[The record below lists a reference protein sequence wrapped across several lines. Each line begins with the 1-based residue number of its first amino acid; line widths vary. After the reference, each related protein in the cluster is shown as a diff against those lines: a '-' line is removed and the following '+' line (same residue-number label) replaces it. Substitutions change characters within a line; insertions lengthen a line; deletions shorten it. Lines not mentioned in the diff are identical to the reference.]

1 MDGRSTYWLD
11 IRNYRR
17 RISRTSVLFD
27 YQEKRTKRKGKRKKE
42 KGKKGKRKKKKG
54 KRKKEKR
61 GNEIDSIG
69 ALNNMDEEIQSLS
82 LIALASPLH
91 DD

>member
-1 MDGRSTYWLD
+1 MARYTELSQKDFTYKRI
-11 IRNYRR
+11 IRL
-17 RISRTSVLFD
+17 SR
-27 YQEKRTKRKGKRKKE
+27 EKNKEKRKKE
-42 KGKKGKRKKKKG
+42 EGKREKGKKEKEKRKKKKG